1 MFARFT
7 IVQMKMDKMDEAIKL
22 YEASVVPG
30 AKSQKGFGG
39 IYLFTDRQ
47 TGKGYSI
54 SLWDSEEDAV
64 ANEQSGYYK
73 EQVGKFAEHF
83 SAPPV
88 QEGYE
93 VSVAALLKDIFRIQL
108 A

>member
-7 IVQMKMDKMDEAIKL
+7 LVQMKMDKMDEAIKL
-22 YEASVVPG
+22 YEHRFVSG
-30 AKSQKGFGG
+30 AKLQKGFYG

-64 ANEQSGYYK
+64 AYEQSEYYK
-73 EQVGKFAEHF
+73 EQFGKFAEHF
-83 SAPPV
+83 SAPAV
-88 QEGYE
+88 QENYQ
-93 VSVAALLKDIFRIQL
+93 VSAAALLNDVFQIRL